1 MGSFEQS
8 CTEALGRPIC
18 AVEVG
23 TLQVNLGLRCNQ
35 SCAHCHLE
43 ASPARAEAM
52 DWPTME
58 QVFRAARNSRC
69 RVVDVTGGAP
79 ELNPH
84 FRKFVERLRSD
95 GFAVQVRTNLTV
107 LLEPGMQDLP
117 EFFSSHEV
125 QLVASMPCY
134 TEENVRAQRG
144 AGVYERSVAALRR
157 LNALGYGV
165 DERRVLNLV
174 YNPGGA
180 FLPGGQ
186 AALEADYRRE
196 LDARFGIR
204 FTRLLTITNMPLGRF
219 RETAPPRRA
228 GRGIPAAPARG
239 VQPADARRPDVPPP
253 VERRLGRHALRLR
266 LQPGARLPGEPR
278 RAEPPAAVRPRHA
291 GAAAHHDRR
300 PLLRLHRRP
309 RLVLRRRARAE
320 DMTFDRM
327 RTEG

>member
-8 CTEALGRPIC
+8 CTEALGQPLC
-18 AVEVG
+18 AAEIG

-35 SCAHCHLE
+35 SCAHCHLD
-43 ASPARAEAM
+43 ASPERAEAM

-58 QVFRAARNSRC
+58 QVFRAAQNCRC
-69 RVVDVTGGAP
+69 RLVDVTGGAP

-84 FRKFVERLRSD
+84 FRRFILRLRS
-95 GFAVQVRTNLTV
+95 GGCAVQVRTNLTV
-107 LLEPGMQDLP
+107 LLEPGMEDLP

-144 AGVYERSVAALRR
+144 AGAYERSIAALRR

-165 DERRVLNLV
+165 DERRTLNLV

-186 AALEADYRRE
+186 AGLEADYRRE
-196 LDARFGIR
+196 LGARFGIR

-219 RETAPPRRA
+219 RQLLRRDGQEEEYLRLLRAAFNRRTLDGLMCRRQLSIGWDGTLYDCDFNLALRCPVNHGAPSHLRQFD
-228 GRGIPAAPARG
+228 G
-239 VQPADARRPDVPPP
+239 DSLARRRIVTGDHCY
-253 VERRLGRHALRLR
+253 GCT
-266 LQPGARLPGEPR
+266 
-278 RAEPPAAVRPRHA
+278 A
-291 GAAAHHDRR
+291 GAGSSCAGA
-300 PLLRLHRRP
+300 
-309 RLVLRRRARAE
+309 LVR
-320 DMTFDRM
+320 
-327 RTEG
+327 G